1 MSNKNFVNFH
11 VLMSHSPSCLNR
23 DDMGMQKTAIF
34 GGTRRVRISSQSLK
48 RAMRTS
54 KYYQDH
60 FPEKSIR
67 TRNLELLSLELYKEL
82 SNRGF
87 EIEKKWIEKAIQVF
101 SSKSIGKSEQVDA
114 DKSDVEIQE
123 ETEIVETQKKV
134 AVAPWSISEFKFICD
149 KVIKIYQAELTD
161 EEKYSLQKELDKESK
176 RQPTKKKPKKS
187 PEQVRDDFL
196 MKKVEKEIKDHAS
209 ALMKACGQAV
219 DIALSG
225 RMATSGLMT
234 NIDAALAVAHVITTH
249 TVDGDLDWFTA
260 VDDLT
265 RESGETGSGH
275 LDTQE
280 FSAGV
285 FYRYAS
291 LNLGQLQEN
300 LGGADRE
307 EALEIAA
314 HALHMLATVIPE
326 AKRNSTAPDNPAD
339 FVCVTLSDQPIS
351 LANAFEEPVKSKNGF
366 IKPSIQRLADY
377 KENVYG
383 KYEWQDQDK
392 MAFFSLHAIDNFQG
406 SECPTFSSL
415 KNWLKQDGEVDHA

>member
-34 GGTRRVRISSQSLK
+34 GGTRRIRISSQSLK

-54 KYYQDH
+54 QYYREQFGKPSDRTKHLTLLRDKYREQ
-60 FPEKSIR
+60 
-67 TRNLELLSLELYKEL
+67 LEDKFDQAVIDTVLMAVAGVKTIDDLKQEVKKGKGNETDKVKLIGTESGAVAAW
-82 SNRGF
+82 SVF
-87 EIEKKWIEKAIQVF
+87 EIEKYCELYKQLQEQYSDDKQLAKAWEK
-101 SSKSIGKSEQVDA
+101 E
-114 DKSDVEIQE
+114 
-123 ETEIVETQKKV
+123 
-134 AVAPWSISEFKFICD
+134 
-149 KVIKIYQAELTD
+149 
-161 EEKYSLQKELDKESK
+161 
-176 RQPTKKKPKKS
+176 TKKERFNKFNAAFKNS
-187 PEQVRDDFL
+187 
-196 MKKVEKEIKDHAS
+196 
-209 ALMKACGQAV
+209 V

-225 RMATSGLMT
+225 RMATSGIMT
-234 NIDAALAVAHVITTH
+234 SVDAALAVAHVITTH

-260 VDDLT
+260 VDELT

-307 EALEIAA
+307 EVLEIAA
-314 HALHMLATVIPE
+314 RTLHMLATVIPE

-351 LANAFEEPVKSKNGF
+351 LANAFEEPVRSKNGF

-415 KNWLKQDGEVDHA
+415 KNWLKQDGEVSHA